1 LLFTKVRLTLLVTLC
16 LSGACA
22 AEAAPVLPTLT
33 TADEVHNLTR
43 AQAIL
48 RYPVHLQAV
57 CVFCF
62 PGWHGFF
69 AHDGVRSVWIDLK
82 GQVPLT
88 AAIHAGT
95 LLDIFGVTGAGEY
108 APIVDQGTLTVLGER
123 ALPPAQPI
131 SLGRLSTGSEDG
143 QWISFEGTVRSAEI
157 RDSMLCLIVGSGRLQ
172 VEVKTFAESEQRYSR
187 LIDAKV
193 RVRGGVGPV
202 FNQRRQLIDVN
213 VYSPGLDYIDVLE
226 AAAPDPFLL
235 PITKVRDIFGYIP
248 GSSLDHRVR
257 IHGIVEARWGL
268 SVFITDG
275 VQGASVLS
283 SKLTSLL
290 PGDIVDAVGFPVL
303 GDNAQTLQDVIFR
316 RLGTALLPPPRL
328 ISPKDALAGN
338 HEGDLV
344 RIDGRLIEQNRTADQ
359 YTFLLNAGDLVFSA
373 ILPADAAY
381 EALEGLRPGS
391 RVQLTGVCTI
401 PETQATRHFRIA
413 KSFQILLRSPADV
426 RVLQRA
432 SWWTLEHAL
441 YAFGLSGLIVLGAFS
456 WILALRRRVHR
467 QTATIQ
473 AQLKLADS
481 LRDQAE
487 SANRA
492 KSEFLANM
500 SHEIRTPM
508 NGVLGMTDLA
518 LDTDL
523 TDEQRELIETAKS
536 SAGTLLTVI
545 NDILDFSKIEAGK
558 LELDLI
564 PFHLRDSLARLMR
577 PLAFRAV
584 EKGLELLYE
593 VQPGVPDEIVS
604 DPTRLSQIIINLVG
618 NAIKF
623 TREGEV
629 EVRVELE
636 SIENERARLHFSVRD
651 TGIGI
656 PLEKQEAIFEA
667 FSQANSDT
675 TRKFGGTGLGLTIS
689 TRIVEMMG
697 GRIWVESKP
706 GEGSCFHFTL
716 EATFAKSTQDDA
728 KAPRSV
734 SLADMPVLIVDDNAT
749 NRRILKQIAEAEGMN
764 AATAASAAT
773 AMHELQTAADRGQAF
788 KLVLLDCHMPN
799 VNGFTLVEQVRQVE
813 AIAETTI
820 LMLTSAGQ
828 RGDAA
833 RCRALGVAA
842 YLTKPVS
849 SFQLR
854 DAMRLALEANSDR
867 AAAGQLITRHNLSAK
882 KSGLRILLAEDN
894 QVNQQV
900 ARRMLEKQDHAV
912 TVAANG
918 REALLAFENQIFDL
932 ILMDIQMPEM
942 DGFAATAAIR
952 QKEREGQHIP
962 IIALTAHAMT
972 GDRERCLAAGM
983 DGYVSKP
990 IRIEE
995 LAKEMN
1001 RLRSAIPLVPQLEDV
1016 R

>member
-1 LLFTKVRLTLLVTLC
+1 LLFSKVRLTLLVTLC
-16 LSGACA
+16 LSGASA

-33 TADEVHNLTR
+33 TADTVHNLTP
-43 AQAIL
+43 AQARL
-48 RYPVHLQAV
+48 RYPVHFQAV

-62 PGWHGFF
+62 TGWHGFF
-69 AHDGVRSVWIDLK
+69 AHDGVRSVWIDL
-82 GQVPLT
+82 GDQVLLT
-88 AAIHAGT
+88 PAIQAGT
-95 LLDIFGVTGAGEY
+95 LLDIEGVTGAGEY
-108 APIVDQGTLTVLGER
+108 APIVDQATVTILGER
-123 ALPPAQPI
+123 ALPPAQPV

-157 RDSMLCLIVGSGRLQ
+157 RDAMLCLIVGSGRLQ
-172 VEVKTFAESEQRYSR
+172 VEVRTVAESEQKYSR

-193 RVRGGVGPV
+193 RVSGAVGPV
-202 FNQRRQLIDVN
+202 FNQRRQLIDMN

-226 AAAPDPFLL
+226 AAPADPFLL
-235 PITKVRDIFGYIP
+235 PITKVRDIFGYVP
-248 GSSLDHRVR
+248 GGSLDHRVR
-257 IHGIVEARWGL
+257 IHGMVEARWGQ

-283 SKLTSLL
+283 SKLTSLQT
-290 PGDIVDAVGFPVL
+290 GDIVDAVGFPVL
-303 GDNAQTLQDVIFR
+303 GDNAQTIQDAIFR
-316 RLGTALLPPPRL
+316 RLGKAPLPPPLL
-328 ISPKDALAGN
+328 IRAKDALAGD
-338 HEGDLV
+338 HESDLV
-344 RIDGRLIEQNRTADQ
+344 RIDGRLIEQNRTGDQ
-359 YTFLLNAGDLVFSA
+359 YTFLLNAGGSVFSA
-373 ILPADAAY
+373 ILPAEAAD

-391 RVQLTGVCTI
+391 RLQLTGVCTI
-401 PETQATRHFRIA
+401 PETQATRHFRMP

-426 RVLQRA
+426 TVLQRA
-432 SWWTLEHAL
+432 SWWTPEHAL

-456 WILALRRRVHR
+456 WIVALRRRVHR
-467 QTATIQ
+467 QTTTIQ
-473 AQLKLADS
+473 AQLKLAAS

-487 SANRA
+487 SANRS

-523 TDEQRELIETAKS
+523 TAEQRELIETAKS

-564 PFHLRDSLARLMR
+564 PFRLRESIARLMR

-623 TREGEV
+623 TNEGEV
-629 EVRVELE
+629 EVKVELE
-636 SIENERARLHFSVRD
+636 GMENDRARLHFSVRD
-651 TGIGI
+651 TGLGI
-656 PLEKQEAIFEA
+656 PLEKQKAIFEA

-716 EATFAKSTQDDA
+716 KAAIAKRTQDDA
-728 KAPRSV
+728 KALRSV
-734 SLADMPVLIVDDNAT
+734 SLAEVPVLIVDDNAT
-749 NRRILKQIAEAEGMN
+749 NRRILKQIAEAEGMR
-764 AATAASAAT
+764 ATTASSAAT
-773 AMHELQTAADRGQAF
+773 AMLELQAAAERADAF

-799 VNGFTLVEQVRQVE
+799 VDGFTLVEEVRQVE
-813 AIAETTI
+813 AIAETAI

-854 DAMRLALEANSDR
+854 DAMRLALDANSDR
-867 AAAGQLITRHNLSAK
+867 AASAQLITRHTLPTK
-882 KSGLRILLAEDN
+882 QFGLRILLAEDN
-894 QVNQQV
+894 PVNQQV
-900 ARRMLEKQDHAV
+900 ARRMLEKQDHSV

-918 REALLAFENQIFDL
+918 REALQAFEHQTFDL

-952 QKEREGQHIP
+952 KKEREGEHIP
-962 IIALTAHAMT
+962 IIALTAHAMI

-995 LAKEMN
+995 LTNEMN
-1001 RLRSAIPLVPQLEDV
+1001 RLRSRIPLVPQLEDA

>member
-1 LLFTKVRLTLLVTLC
+1 LLFTKARLTLLVTLC
-16 LSGACA
+16 LSAASSGAG
-22 AEAAPVLPTLT
+22 APVLPTLT
-33 TADEVHNLTR
+33 TADAVHNLTP
-43 AQAIL
+43 AQARL
-48 RYPVHLQAV
+48 RYPVHFQAV

-69 AHDGVRSVWIDLK
+69 AHDGVKSAWVEIK
-82 GQVPLT
+82 NQVPLT
-88 AAIHAGT
+88 PAIHAGT
-95 LLDIFGVTGAGEY
+95 RLDIEGVTGAGEY
-108 APIVDQGTLTVLGER
+108 APIVDQSTLTILGEGPI
-123 ALPPAQPI
+123 PPARPI
-131 SLGRLSTGSEDG
+131 SLGRLATGSEDG

-157 RDSMLCLIVGSGRLQ
+157 RDGMLCLIVGSGRLQ
-172 VEVKTFAESEQRYSR
+172 VEVKTFGEREQRYNR

-213 VYSPGLDYIDVLE
+213 VYSPGLDYVDVLE
-226 AAAPDPFLL
+226 PAPADPFSL
-235 PITKVRDIFGYIP
+235 PITKVRDIFGYVP
-248 GSSLDHRVR
+248 GSSLDHRIR
-257 IHGIVEARWGL
+257 IHGVVEARWGQ

-283 SKLTSLL
+283 SKLTSLQ

-303 GDNAQTLQDVIFR
+303 GDNAQSIQDATFR
-316 RLGTALLPPPRL
+316 RLGTATLPPPRL
-328 ISPKDALAGN
+328 ISPKDALTGD

-359 YTFLLNAGDLVFSA
+359 YTFLLNVGDTVFSA
-373 ILPADAAY
+373 ILPAEAANDV
-381 EALEGLRPGS
+381 LEPLRPGS

-401 PETQATRHFRIA
+401 PETQATRHFRVA

-432 SWWTLEHAL
+432 SWWTPEHAF
-441 YAFGLSGLIVLGAFS
+441 YAFGVSGLIVLGAFS
-456 WILALRRRVHR
+456 WIVALRRRVHR

-473 AQLKLADS
+473 AQLVLAAS
-481 LRDQAE
+481 LKDQAE

-564 PFHLRDSLARLMR
+564 PFHLRESIARLMR

-584 EKGLELLYE
+584 EKGLELMYE

-623 TREGEV
+623 TAEGEV

-636 SIENERARLHFSVRD
+636 CIENDRARLHFSVRD

-656 PLEKQEAIFEA
+656 PLEKQQAIFEA

-689 TRIVEMMG
+689 TRILETMG

-706 GEGSCFHFTL
+706 GQGSCFHFTL
-716 EATFAKSTQDDA
+716 EAAIAKGMQEDA
-728 KAPRSV
+728 SPVRNV
-734 SLADMPVLIVDDNAT
+734 SLADLPVLIVDDNAT

-764 AATAASAAT
+764 ATTASSAAT
-773 AMHELQTAADRGQAF
+773 AMIELEAAADRAAAF
-788 KLVLLDCHMPN
+788 KLVLLDCHMPDAD
-799 VNGFTLVEQVRQVE
+799 GFTLVEQIRQVP

-833 RCRALGVAA
+833 RCRALDVAA

-867 AAAGQLITRHNLSAK
+867 AASGQLITRHNLPPK
-882 KSGLRILLAEDN
+882 KFGLRILLAEDN
-894 QVNQQV
+894 AVNQKV
-900 ARRMLEKQDHAV
+900 ARRILEKQDHSV
-912 TVAANG
+912 TVAATG
-918 REALLAFENQIFDL
+918 REALLAFEHQIFDL

-952 QKEREGQHIP
+952 QREREGQHIP

-972 GDRERCLAAGM
+972 GDRERCLTAGM

-990 IRIEE
+990 IRMDE
-995 LAKEMN
+995 LTREMN
-1001 RLRSAIPLVPQLEDV
+1001 RLRSAIPLVPQLEDA